1 MSSAPATRDRI
12 NLEGAVILLLDG
24 SAMGMSILV
33 QIVTGLGA
41 KTVHR
46 CESIE
51 DAKGIVDRHTLDIAI
66 VDAMPPGGDG
76 YEFVRWLRTSASAP
90 NRYAPV
96 LVTTGH
102 TPMKDVFRARDA
114 GSNLLIRKP
123 IVPAVMVERIFWAS
137 WEGRR
142 FVLSDTYTGP
152 DRRFRTQSPPNGI
165 GRRYDDV
172 DSFDIAI
179 SDRPTPGK
187 SAGGSGAPA

>member
-1 MSSAPATRDRI
+1 MASGPAKRDHI
-12 NLEGAVILLLDG
+12 NLDGAVVLLLDG
-24 SAMGMSILV
+24 SALGMSILV

-41 KTVHR
+41 KALHR
-46 CESIE
+46 CATVEE
-51 DAKGIVDRHTLDIAI
+51 AKGVVDRHNLDMAI
-66 VDAMPPGGDG
+66 IDAMPPGGDG

-102 TPMKDVFRARDA
+102 TPAKDVFRGRDV
-114 GSNLLIRKP
+114 GSNLMIRKP
-123 IVPAVMVERIFWAS
+123 IIPSVLVERIFWAS

-152 DRRFRTQSPPNGI
+152 DRRFRNLLPPGGI

-179 SDRPTPGK
+179 TDRPAPGK
-187 SAGGSGAPA
+187 AASGSGAPP